1 MSLKDIYATYFNKFS
16 LPKRMLYIS
25 KNTYNFGIVFLFDT
39 SNCKL
44 LRLYSLVF
52 FEGLQFDT
60 VDFSVLGEVFFIFWL
75 DFLLITSNGKLLRLN
90 FRIEHEFFPS
100 TYLWTT
106 YLPVIRCCTSRRWI
120 FWNYWC
126 FRFLIFRW
134 STISTTWFSCSSLF

>member
-52 FEGLQFDT
+52 FEGL
-60 VDFSVLGEVFFIFWL
+60 
-75 DFLLITSNGKLLRLN
+75 
-90 FRIEHEFFPS
+90 
-100 TYLWTT
+100 
-106 YLPVIRCCTSRRWI
+106 
-120 FWNYWC
+120 
-126 FRFLIFRW
+126 
-134 STISTTWFSCSSLF
+134 

>member
-1 MSLKDIYATYFNKFS
+1 MLLINKFS

-25 KNTYNFGIVFLFDT
+25 KNTYNFGIGFLFDT

-52 FEGLQFDT
+52 FEGLWFGA

-100 TYLWTT
+100 TYLWTA
-106 YLPVIRCCTSRRWI
+106 YLPVIRCWTSRRWI